1 MNFDTIK
8 QQLTDAW
15 GSLSQGLLYTPTEEK
30 VRNAVKAFLSAEP
43 EWARHAI
50 ERDPALMDKTESD
63 ALEEL
68 LTYQGLHAIA
78 LHHEAHE
85 LYNKSEYALA
95 RKLSQGARR
104 VTGGIEIHPGAK
116 IGKDFFIDHGSGV
129 VIGETA
135 EVGDNVFLYHTVTL
149 GASGNP
155 KDIDTSDPENPKRRH
170 PKLGSNIKIGNGAQL
185 LGPITVDDDV
195 QIGSGAKIIGK
206 VHIGKGA
213 KIAPGVEV
221 RKDIPAGARVVG
233 IVPLIPG
240 VIDDKEGAWLPI
252 TRTKATETP
261 GTMVADPEW
270 LQHLSQGF
278 NNLSVVAQRG

>member
-1 MNFDTIK
+1 MNFNKIT
-8 QQLTDAW
+8 QLLSNTWDR
-15 GSLSQGLLYTPTEEK
+15 LSQGLLYTPPEDK
-30 VRNAVKAFLSAEP
+30 VRDAVKAFLATEP

-50 ERDPALMDKTESD
+50 ERDPALMDKSEPD

-78 LHHEAHE
+78 LHHEAHT
-85 LYNKSEYALA
+85 LYNKGEYASA

-104 VTGGIEIHPGAK
+104 VTGGIEIHPGAR

-135 EVGDNVFLYHTVTL
+135 EIGDNVFLYHAVTL

-170 PKLGSNIKIGNGAQL
+170 PKLGNNIKIGNGAQL

-195 QIGSGAKIIGK
+195 QIGSGATIIGK

-221 RKDIPAGARVVG
+221 RKDIPAGVRVVG

-252 TRTKATETP
+252 TRTKAAETP
-261 GTMVADPEW
+261 GTTVADPEW

-278 NNLSVVAQRG
+278 NNLGAVAQRG